1 MVVKYMN
8 SDPFH
13 VPLIAASE
21 GFLRNSDRAVVPDGF
36 VPASVGGNQVEFKTL
51 ANTLPI
57 CGASL
62 HPYHQQMQPDLWHLY
77 QS

>member
-1 MVVKYMN
+1 MN

-13 VPLIAASE
+13 VHLMAASE
-21 GFLRNSDRAVVPDGF
+21 GFLGNCDRAVVTDGF
-36 VPASVGGNQVEFKTL
+36 VPASVGGNQVEFKKTL

-62 HPYHQQMQPDLWHLY
+62 HPYE
-77 QS
+77 